1 VAKQLQPH
9 NAASVGFVIV
19 WFGGGRSTMPDGVRV
34 QAHGK
39 ENDADSIREGLPAKR
54 ASTAPVTSRLPGRGT
69 TYSVGQFK
77 AKPTVLPFFVIA
89 VVVQLCVIPAATLA
103 APLSQAEFATLASR
117 CAPSVSTDTV
127 KAVAETES
135 GLDPYA
141 LHDNTTGVIEKPSN
155 QDQAFDDARAWI
167 DRGDSVDVG
176 LMQIN
181 SRNFSALGL
190 TARTALDPC
199 TSMAGGAAVLQAA
212 YGGGKTSADQQAALL
227 MALSR
232 YNTGTPFRG
241 IMNGYA
247 RAVMAN
253 DSAQPLT
260 APSGADDAVEI
271 DPNAPPSWNIWA
283 TASYVQSHGAPWLVP
298 LGPSLNPEKMPVGH
312 PAPAAVDDT
321 RVANNQAN
329 LSTQP
334 TMRTQ

>member
-1 VAKQLQPH
+1 
-9 NAASVGFVIV
+9 
-19 WFGGGRSTMPDGVRV
+19 MPDGVCV
-34 QAHGK
+34 QAYSE
-39 ENDADSIREGLPAKR
+39 ENDADRIREGWSTKR
-54 ASTAPVTSRLPGRGT
+54 SSMDFATSRLPGRAT
-69 TYSVGQFK
+69 THSVGQFR
-77 AKPTVLPFFVIA
+77 ARPTVLPFFVI
-89 VVVQLCVIPAATLA
+89 VVIVLLSMIPAATLA
-103 APLSQAEFATLASR
+103 APLSQAEFTTLTAR
-117 CAPSVSTDTV
+117 CAPSTPTDIFR
-127 KAVAETES
+127 AVAQTES
-135 GLDPYA
+135 GLDPDA

-155 QDQAFDDARAWI
+155 QDHAFDDARAWI

-199 TSMAGGAAVLQAA
+199 VSLAGGAAVLQAA
-212 YGGGKTSADQQAALL
+212 YGGGKTSADQQVALL

-247 RAVMAN
+247 RKVMAN
-253 DSAQPLT
+253 DAAQPFP
-260 APSGADDAVEI
+260 AASGADDAVEL
-271 DPNAPPSWNIWA
+271 DPKAPPSWNIWA
-283 TASYVQSHGAPWLVP
+283 TASYAQTHGASWLIP
-298 LGPSLNPEKMPVGH
+298 LGPSPNPETMPAGR
-312 PAPAAVDDT
+312 PAPAPVKDT